1 MTTPN
6 KSLRTILPFPGERHG
21 YCDQQP
27 EPETVRFARSNDQL
41 VHTLERLRDS
51 YRALLVGERIANA
64 EEILAEVSN
73 ALMTAATAGNGETA

>member
-1 MTTPN
+1 VGGTVTVIN
-6 KSLRTILPFPGERHG
+6 SLKQRLF
-21 YCDQQP
+21 
-27 EPETVRFARSNDQL
+27 VFARSNDQL

-73 ALMTAATAGNGETA
+73 ALMTAARAGNGETA